1 MDEQFI
7 INYLGINATSIYHQT
22 FAKAIH
28 ALVCLLQSLQS
39 LGSVLNAGSIQCSMT
54 DVVRSTLV
62 LC

>member
-7 INYLGINATSIYHQT
+7 INYLGINATSIYHET
-22 FAKAIH
+22 FAKAVH

-39 LGSVLNAGSIQCSMT
+39 LGSLLNAGPIQYSMT
-54 DVVRSTLV
+54 DVVRSLV